1 MTLSGI
7 LCRRKPMM
15 AAMLMALVAAPVIAQ
30 PVNSAATQTPTQVA
44 AIAAQAG
51 LVGTWALVRFDD
63 TDAKGKLQQ
72 PFGAH
77 PKGYFVYDATGHV
90 HIQIA
95 RDPASPELA
104 TEAGTDSA
112 RRESPFSYLAYFGTY
127 KLDLE
132 KQTVTHVV
140 EGSSFPPYRNT
151 QQVRPFSLVGDVLV
165 IGTTLPDGSKYYR
178 ELHRVK

>member
-1 MTLSGI
+1 MTLLDMKGRCLPTI
-7 LCRRKPMM
+7 V
-15 AAMLMALVAAPVIAQ
+15 AVLMVLAVSPVTAQ
-30 PVNSAATQTPTQVA
+30 PVSRGVTQTTAEA
-44 AIAAQAG
+44 ALIAAKAG
-51 LVGTWALVRFDD
+51 LLGTWALVLFDNTD
-63 TDAKGKLQQ
+63 TNGKLEQ

-95 RDPASPELA
+95 RDPASPEPA
-104 TEAGTDSA
+104 AEAGTDSA
-112 RRESPFSYLAYFGTY
+112 RRDSPFSYLAYFGTY